1 MISFLKRLRFGSNP
15 SPVRDWLIMLTF
27 SILVLAGI
35 VVWNIWTFDT
45 VANGGA
51 IGSPAITTPSLF
63 SRSSIEAIHT
73 VFANRAV
80 EESKYQ
86 TGIYQ
91 YADPSQ

>member
-51 IGSPAITTPSLF
+51 IG
-63 SRSSIEAIHT
+63 
-73 VFANRAV
+73 
-80 EESKYQ
+80 
-86 TGIYQ
+86 
-91 YADPSQ
+91 